1 MAESD
6 IYARL
11 PSLLDYQTWSKRT
24 NLATLTHMSMMY
36 VVYPYTL
43 LEEVDMAT
51 ASMDKSC
58 RMDIRL
64 SGSQR
69 ANYEEA
75 AALRGMTLTQ
85 WSTSKLDAAAL
96 ADIEPARVTR
106 LSVPEF
112 DRFCAML
119 KEPLPEETRALLARE
134 EIWS

>member
-11 PSLLDYQTWSKRT
+11 PSLLDYQTLSKRT

-69 ANYEEA
+69 ANYE
-75 AALRGMTLTQ
+75 
-85 WSTSKLDAAAL
+85 
-96 ADIEPARVTR
+96 
-106 LSVPEF
+106 
-112 DRFCAML
+112 
-119 KEPLPEETRALLARE
+119 
-134 EIWS
+134 

>member
-1 MAESD
+1 
-6 IYARL
+6 
-11 PSLLDYQTWSKRT
+11 
-24 NLATLTHMSMMY
+24 
-36 VVYPYTL
+36 
-43 LEEVDMAT
+43 MAT

-96 ADIEPARVTR
+96 ADIESARVTR

-119 KEPLPEETRALLARE
+119 EEPLPEETRALLARE

>member
-1 MAESD
+1 
-6 IYARL
+6 
-11 PSLLDYQTWSKRT
+11 
-24 NLATLTHMSMMY
+24 MY
-36 VVYPYTL
+36 VVHPYTI

-51 ASMDKSC
+51 ASMDKPC

-64 SGSQR
+64 TGSQR

-96 ADIEPARVTR
+96 ADIESARVTR
-106 LSVPEF
+106 LSVSEF

-119 KEPLPEETRALLARE
+119 EEPLPEETRALLARE